1 MFSCLF
7 GIQSVDT
14 SPYRG
19 FVFFIHNHILPP
31 LLFGYII
38 FTTYGTRLSVS
49 LFYSQKL
56 IDDTIQCFK
65 EENGIDLSHDQAV
78 ECLHNMAGL
87 FLAFAK
93 DRKVGVTSSASRK
106 KADSVTPLLPLNDL
120 LTNKLNKKSIYLNQ
134 NIRRKNEF
142 GVFVLA

>member
-1 MFSCLF
+1 M
-7 GIQSVDT
+7 
-14 SPYRG
+14 
-19 FVFFIHNHILPP
+19 
-31 LLFGYII
+31 
-38 FTTYGTRLSVS
+38 S

-106 KADSVTPLLPLNDL
+106 KADSVTSTTPLNDL

-134 NIRRKNEF
+134 NIRRKNEY